1 MSKYFNSCYAEF
13 IFKSRYS
20 RWIEEENRREDWPE
34 TVKRYFDYIQKHI
47 QTKHN
52 YDISADRAWIEPM
65 VLNLEVLPSMRA
77 LMTAGPALERD
88 AICGY
93 NCAYVDVDNQRA
105 FDEILVILMSG
116 TGVGFS
122 VEQYNVDKL
131 PVVSEHFE
139 RSDTTIKVRDSK
151 AGWGRAL
158 KELISLLY
166 SGQIPT
172 WDLSEL
178 RPAGARLKVM
188 GGRSSGPGPLN
199 DLFNYSVQLF
209 KSAKGRRLTAL
220 ECHDF
225 ICKIAEI
232 VVVGGVRRSALIS
245 LSDLSDT
252 RMQSAKSGTWYNTH
266 NYRSLA
272 NNSAVYFDDTP
283 MDLFMEEF
291 KALYLSGSGERGIFN
306 RDASKCIVGWN
317 GRRETDFNFGTN
329 PCSEIILR
337 PKQFCNLTTAV
348 VRSTDTLIDLKKKIK
363 AATILGTWQSTLTHF
378 KYLRKVWQDN
388 TEEER
393 LLGVSINGIM
403 DNELLYG
410 DYREACFS
418 ELRLVA
424 IQTNQVLADSI
435 NIPRSTAITCVKP
448 EGTTSQLAD
457 CASGLHKRYA
467 PYYIRRVRQDNKDP
481 LTDFMIAQGVPNE
494 PAIGNPNVTI
504 FSFPQAAPKEALV
517 EEKGAIWNLELWK
530 DIQKNYT
537 EHKPS
542 ITLTVKKNEWLD
554 VQAWIWKNMNIMS
567 GISLLPDISDG
578 VVYKQ
583 MPYEEISEA
592 EYLKLVAAM
601 PKSLDW
607 NKLKDFEKEDT
618 TTSAR
623 EFACVGNVCEVVG
636 SA

>member
-1 MSKYFNSCYAEF
+1 MLKGPYEEF
-13 IFKSRYS
+13 IYKSRYA
-20 RWIEEENRREDWPE
+20 RYIEEESRREDWPE
-34 TVKRYFDYIQKHI
+34 TVDRYFNYIAEHLWKKHSCNI
-47 QTKHN
+47 DE
-52 YDISADRAWIEPM
+52 DIHWIKPM

-88 AICGY
+88 ATCGY
-93 NCAYVDVDNQRA
+93 NCAYLPIDNQRA
-105 FDEILVILMSG
+105 FDEILDILMSG

-122 VEQYNVDKL
+122 VEEHNVSKL
-131 PVVSEHFE
+131 PIVSEHFE
-139 RSDTTIKVRDSK
+139 RSDTTIIVQDSK

-166 SGQIPT
+166 TGQIPS
-172 WDLSEL
+172 WDLSRL

-188 GGRSSGPGPLN
+188 GGRSSGPEPLN
-199 DLFNYSVQLF
+199 DLFNFAVNLF
-209 KSAKGRRLTAL
+209 KTAKGRRLTPL

-225 ICKIAEI
+225 VCKIAEI

-252 RMQSAKSGTWYNTH
+252 RLQTAKSGTWYTTH
-266 NYRSLA
+266 GHRQLA
-272 NNSAVYFDDTP
+272 NNSAVYFDNTP
-283 MDLFMEEF
+283 MDLFMDEF
-291 KALYLSGSGERGIFN
+291 KALYLSKSGERGIFN
-306 RDASKCIVGWN
+306 RDAATRIVGWN
-317 GRRETDFNFGTN
+317 GRRETDFAFGTN

-337 PKQFCNLTTAV
+337 PNQFCNLTTAII
-348 VRSTDTLIDLKKKIK
+348 RAEDTLEDMKKKVK

-393 LLGVSINGIM
+393 LLGVSLNGIM
-403 DNELLYG
+403 DNELLRG
-410 DYREACFS
+410 DYRETIFS
-418 ELRLVA
+418 ELRLCA
-424 IQTNQVLADSI
+424 LQTNEIHAKSI
-435 NIPRSTAITCVKP
+435 GIPKSTAITCVKP

-481 LTDFMIAQGVPNE
+481 LTQFMIDQGVPNE
-494 PAIGNPNVTI
+494 PAIGNKDVTI
-504 FSFPQAAPKEALV
+504 FSFPQAAPKGAMT

-542 ITLTVKKNEWLD
+542 ITVTVKENEWLD

-567 GISLLPDISDG
+567 GISLLPDIADG

-592 EYLKLVAAM
+592 EYLKLQVAM

-607 NKLKDFEKEDT
+607 SKLKDYEKEDQT
-618 TTSAR
+618 TGSR
-623 EFACVGNVCEVVG
+623 EFACVGNVCEVIG

>member
-1 MSKYFNSCYAEF
+1 MLKGPYEEF
-13 IFKSRYS
+13 IYKSRYS

-34 TVKRYFDYIQKHI
+34 TVKRYFDYFEKHLKE
-47 QTKHN
+47 KHN
-52 YDISADRAWIEPM
+52 YDIGPDRSWIEPM
-65 VLNLEVLPSMRA
+65 VLNLDVLPSMRA
-77 LMTAGPALERD
+77 LMTAGDALERD

-93 NCAYVDVDNQRA
+93 NCAYLAVDNQRA

-122 VEQYNVDKL
+122 VEDANVSKL
-131 PVVSEHFE
+131 PIVSEHFE
-139 RSDTTIKVRDSK
+139 RSDTTINVQDSK

-166 SGQIPT
+166 AGQIPT
-172 WDLSEL
+172 WNLSRL

-188 GGRSSGPGPLN
+188 GGRSSGPEPLN
-199 DLFNYSVQLF
+199 DLFNYAVNLF
-209 KSAKGRRLTAL
+209 KGAKGRRLTAL

-252 RMQSAKSGTWYNTH
+252 RLQTAKSGTWYTTH
-266 NYRSLA
+266 GHRQLA

-306 RDASKCIVGWN
+306 RDAARRIVGWN
-317 GRRETDFNFGTN
+317 GRRKTDFNFGTN

-337 PKQFCNLTTAV
+337 PNQFCNLTSVIA
-348 VRSTDTLIDLKKKIK
+348 RETDNLEKLKIKVK
-363 AATILGTWQSTLTHF
+363 AATIMGTWQSTLTHF
-378 KYLRKVWQDN
+378 KYLRKVWQEN

-393 LLGVSINGIM
+393 LLGVSLNGIM

-410 DYREACFS
+410 EYREAIYS

-424 IQTNQVLADSI
+424 LQTNEVFANAI
-435 NIPRSTAITCVKP
+435 GIPKSTAITCIKP

-504 FSFPQAAPKEALV
+504 FSFPQRAPNNALTA
-517 EEKGAIWNLELWK
+517 EKGAIWNLELWK

-542 ITLTVKKNEWLD
+542 ITLTVNKNEWLH
-554 VQAWIWKNMNIMS
+554 VQAWLWDNMNIMS
-567 GISLLPDISDG
+567 GISILPNIADG
-578 VVYKQ
+578 VTYKQ
-583 MPYEEISEA
+583 MPYEEISET
-592 EYLKLVAAM
+592 EYLKLAAQM

-607 NKLKDFEKEDT
+607 DKLKDFEKEDGT
-618 TTSAR
+618 TGSR
-623 EFACVGNVCEVVG
+623 EFACVGNVCEVIG